1 MAPNSYAVL
10 DVKSL
15 VVLKTLWKM
24 LGLDDGIYGDGEQC
38 KTA

>member
-15 VVLKTLWKM
+15 IVLKTLKM
-24 LGLDDGIYGDGEQC
+24 LDLDDGIYGEGEQC